1 MLKLLQKIMSSKD
14 GMGCLDILIIIFD
27 QFGHLGGI
35 LNTLD
40 SLEML
45 IKSISISDT
54 PYRKVEKTRNF
65 LVTLAKLRKFLKY
78 PTERLFD
85 KQLAYSGCIFTAK
98 THRDDC

>member
-1 MLKLLQKIMSSKD
+1 MVNMFELLQKIMSSKD
-14 GMGCLDILIIIFD
+14 GMGCLDILIIISD

-54 PYRKVEKTRNF
+54 EMRRKQE
-65 LVTLAKLRKFLKY
+65 
-78 PTERLFD
+78 
-85 KQLAYSGCIFTAK
+85 IFSTIK
-98 THRDDC
+98 RYYYDS